1 MCLRKMSTLN
11 LTLELEGLIARIT
24 GQVEEFGHIDPRRV
38 LVCVSSTRG
47 GGVHGTY
54 AKIHPLRFEDGT
66 RCKTIRRGMRKND
79 YEMPRITH
87 RGVEMLYV
95 VYFLVPRFL
104 NLPFR
109 EKLITLFHELFHIS
123 AEFNGDIR
131 RFPGKNF
138 AHGSSTK
145 KYNAYMG
152 KLVDTYLG
160 NLTDRSILSFLE
172 GDMEE
177 IRGRFK
183 AIVGRKMAAPRI
195 QLVK

>member
-1 MCLRKMSTLN
+1 
-11 LTLELEGLIARIT
+11 
-24 GQVEEFGHIDPRRV
+24 
-38 LVCVSSTRG
+38 
-47 GGVHGTY
+47 
-54 AKIHPLRFEDGT
+54 
-66 RCKTIRRGMRKND
+66 
-79 YEMPRITH
+79 
-87 RGVEMLYV
+87 V

-109 EKLITLFHELFHIS
+109 EKLITLFHELYHIS

-131 RFPGKNF
+131 RFPGKNY

-152 KLVDTYLG
+152 KLVESYLG

-183 AIVGRKMAAPRI
+183 AIVARKMAAPRLR
-195 QLVK
+195 LVK